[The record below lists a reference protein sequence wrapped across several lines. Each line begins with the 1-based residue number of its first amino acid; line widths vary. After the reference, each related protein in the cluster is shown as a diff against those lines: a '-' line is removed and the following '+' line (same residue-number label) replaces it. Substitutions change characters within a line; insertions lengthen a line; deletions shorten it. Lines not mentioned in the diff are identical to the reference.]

1 MSIYRVLVE
10 WTDEGKRREGLIFFE
25 AESLEKA
32 RAETQKIVDR
42 MLFRVQEKQITAE
55 AESCDPE
62 FLVMWG
68 KAEIARVI
76 QPNSAKMTP
85 LVQTQ
90 PQPQPSCTA
99 NVSRFIPEHHTA
111 SSETAT
117 SRRAAVV
124 SIPDHNPQNPQG
136 CFQSFSPLLRCE
148 DLCTMRSRRYSD
160 AKRDVPT

>member
-42 MLFRVQEKQITAE
+42 MLFSVQEKQITAE

-76 QPNSAKMTP
+76 QPNSAKITP

-90 PQPQPSCTA
+90 PEPQPPVQPMS
-99 NVSRFIPEHHTA
+99 VGSSRNTIPPA
-111 SSETAT
+111 LKRQLRGG
-117 SRRAAVV
+117 RR
-124 SIPDHNPQNPQG
+124 
-136 CFQSFSPLLRCE
+136 
-148 DLCTMRSRRYSD
+148 
-160 AKRDVPT
+160 

>member
-10 WTDEGKRREGLIFFE
+10 WTGEGKRQEGLIFFE

-42 MLFRVQEKQITAE
+42 VLSGVHDKRITTA

-68 KAEIARVI
+68 KAEIDRII
-76 QPNSAKMTP
+76 QPNSSKMKP

-90 PQPQPSCTA
+90 PQPQPPVQAMSA
-99 NVSRFIPEHHTA
+99 GSSRN
-111 SSETAT
+111 
-117 SRRAAVV
+117 
-124 SIPDHNPQNPQG
+124 SIPQNRQG
-136 CFQSFSPLLRCE
+136 CFQSFLLYFAVQIC
-148 DLCTMRSRRYSD
+148 
-160 AKRDVPT
+160 AQ

>member
-32 RAETQKIVDR
+32 RAETHKIVDR

-62 FLVMWG
+62 FIVMWG

-76 QPNSAKMTP
+76 QPNSAKITP

-90 PQPQPSCTA
+90 PEPQPPVQPMS
-99 NVSRFIPEHHTA
+99 VGSSRNTIPPA
-111 SSETAT
+111 LKRQLRGG
-117 SRRAAVV
+117 RR
-124 SIPDHNPQNPQG
+124 
-136 CFQSFSPLLRCE
+136 
-148 DLCTMRSRRYSD
+148 
-160 AKRDVPT
+160 